1 MSLEAPLTWGFA
13 YRRPVSSR
21 RGRRPALD
29 PEVEKRLLDAVRAG
43 VPVSDAAPMAGVHPS
58 TVYRWLERAEEEQR
72 RREAGHRARAVEQP
86 FCEFRD
92 RFTRARSEGK
102 AQLVLLVRKAATGG
116 QVLRERVRTV
126 RDPETGERVVQT
138 ERDFAQ
144 PDWRAAQFLLACLA
158 PETFGRAAQAR
169 IEVAPA
175 GGGEL
180 PVEASGRGDAVDRLA
195 ARLSK
200 IREDFAAELAEEAEV
215 VDAELVDGPDT

>member
-1 MSLEAPLTWGFA
+1 M
-13 YRRPVSSR
+13 
-21 RGRRPALD
+21 
-29 PEVEKRLLDAVRAG
+29 DAVRAG

-58 TVYRWLERAEEEQR
+58 TVYRWLERGEQEQQ
-72 RREAGHRARAVEQP
+72 RREAGLRARSGEQA

-102 AQLVLLVRKAATGG
+102 AQLVLLVRKAASGG
-116 QVLRERVRTV
+116 HVVRERTRTV
-126 RDPETGERVVQT
+126 RDPETGERVVQV

-180 PVEASGRGDAVDRLA
+180 SAAAVDQGSGVERLA
-195 ARLSK
+195 VRLAK
-200 IREDFAAELAEEAEV
+200 IRQDFAAELEEDAAV
-215 VDAELVDGPDT
+215 VDAELVDGPEG

>member
-1 MSLEAPLTWGFA
+1 M
-13 YRRPVSSR
+13 SSR

-29 PEVEKRLLDAVRAG
+29 LEVEKRLLDAVRAG
-43 VPVSDAAPMAGVHPS
+43 VPVSDAAPMAGIHPS
-58 TVYRWLERAEEEQR
+58 TVYRWLERAEQEQQ
-72 RREAGHRARAVEQP
+72 RREAGQRARVAEQP

-92 RFTRARSEGK
+92 RFMRARSEGK

-116 QVLRERVRTV
+116 QVVRERVRTV

-180 PVEASGRGDAVDRLA
+180 PAGGAGRGEGVDRLA

-200 IREDFAAELAEEAEV
+200 IRADFAAELEEDAGVLEAEV
-215 VDAELVDGPDT
+215 VDGPDD

>member
-1 MSLEAPLTWGFA
+1 M
-13 YRRPVSSR
+13 
-21 RGRRPALD
+21 
-29 PEVEKRLLDAVRAG
+29 EKRLLDAVRAG
-43 VPVSDAAPMAGVHPS
+43 VPVSDAAPMAGIHPS
-58 TVYRWLERAEEEQR
+58 TVYRWLERGEQEQQ
-72 RREAGHRARAVEQP
+72 RREAGMRARAGEQA

-102 AQLVLLVRKAATGG
+102 AQLVLLVRKAASGG
-116 QVLRERVRTV
+116 HVVRERTRTV
-126 RDPETGERVVQT
+126 RDPETGERVVQV

-180 PVEASGRGDAVDRLA
+180 PAAAVDQGGGVERLA
-195 ARLSK
+195 ARLAK
-200 IREDFAAELAEEAEV
+200 IRQDFAAELEEDAAV
-215 VDAELVDGPDT
+215 VDAELVDGSEG

>member
-1 MSLEAPLTWGFA
+1 M
-13 YRRPVSSR
+13 SSR

-43 VPVSDAAPMAGVHPS
+43 VPVSDAAPMAGIHPS
-58 TVYRWLERAEEEQR
+58 TVYRWLERGEQEQQ
-72 RREAGHRARAVEQP
+72 RREAGLRARAGEQS

-92 RFTRARSEGK
+92 RFMRARSEGK

-116 QVLRERVRTV
+116 HVVRERTRTV
-126 RDPETGERVVQT
+126 RDPETGERVVQV

-169 IEVAPA
+169 IELAPT

-180 PVEASGRGDAVDRLA
+180 AAAPVGREDSVERLA
-195 ARLSK
+195 ARLAK
-200 IREDFAAELAEEAEV
+200 IRSDFVAELEEDAAV
-215 VDAELVDGPDT
+215 VDAELVDGPDG

>member
-1 MSLEAPLTWGFA
+1 M
-13 YRRPVSSR
+13 
-21 RGRRPALD
+21 
-29 PEVEKRLLDAVRAG
+29 EKRLLDAVRAG

-58 TVYRWLERAEEEQR
+58 TVYRWLERGEQEQQ
-72 RREAGHRARAVEQP
+72 RREAGLRARVGEQP

-116 QVLRERVRTV
+116 HVVRERTRTV
-126 RDPETGERVVQT
+126 RDPETGERVVQV

-180 PVEASGRGDAVDRLA
+180 PAASVDQGVGVERLA
-195 ARLSK
+195 ARLAK
-200 IREDFAAELAEEAEV
+200 IREDFAAELEEDAAV
-215 VDAELVDGPDT
+215 VDAELVEGS

>member
-1 MSLEAPLTWGFA
+1 M
-13 YRRPVSSR
+13 SSR

-43 VPVSDAAPMAGVHPS
+43 VPVSDAAPMAGIHPS
-58 TVYRWLERAEEEQR
+58 TVYRWLERGEQEQQ
-72 RREAGHRARAVEQP
+72 RREAGLRARAGEQP

-102 AQLVLLVRKAATGG
+102 AQLVLLVRKAASGG
-116 QVLRERVRTV
+116 HVVRERTRTV
-126 RDPETGERVVQT
+126 RDPETGERVVQV

-169 IEVAPA
+169 IELAPA

-180 PVEASGRGDAVDRLA
+180 PAATADQGVGVERLA
-195 ARLSK
+195 ARLAK
-200 IREDFAAELAEEAEV
+200 IREDLAAELEEDASV
-215 VDAELVDGPDT
+215 VDAELVDGSEG

>member
-1 MSLEAPLTWGFA
+1 M
-13 YRRPVSSR
+13 SSR

-58 TVYRWLERAEEEQR
+58 TVYRWLERGEQEQQR
-72 RREAGHRARAVEQP
+72 LEAGLRARSGERP

-116 QVLRERVRTV
+116 QVVRERTRTV
-126 RDPETGERVVQT
+126 RDPETGERVVQV

-169 IEVAPA
+169 IELAPA
-175 GGGEL
+175 GGSEL
-180 PVEASGRGDAVDRLA
+180 PAASVDPGAGVERLA
-195 ARLSK
+195 ARLAA
-200 IREDFAAELAEEAEV
+200 IRQDFAAELEEDAAV
-215 VDAELVDGPDT
+215 VDAELVEGSEP

>member
-1 MSLEAPLTWGFA
+1 M
-13 YRRPVSSR
+13 SSR

-58 TVYRWLERAEEEQR
+58 TVYRWLERGEQEQQ
-72 RREAGHRARAVEQP
+72 RREAGLRVRAGERP

-116 QVLRERVRTV
+116 HVVRERTRTV
-126 RDPETGERVVQT
+126 RDPETGERVVQV

-169 IEVAPA
+169 IELAPA

-180 PVEASGRGDAVDRLA
+180 PVASVDPGAGVERLA
-195 ARLSK
+195 ARLAA
-200 IREDFAAELAEEAEV
+200 IRQDFAAELEEDAAV
-215 VDAELVDGPDT
+215 VDAELVEGSEP